1 MHELRGYV
9 RYRFRSLED
18 EVDITLEGDSRWVSA
33 KVSELGLSNVGW
45 TMPLAVESQ
54 SRSNSSLLFGDKNAD
69 KGPQIPPPDPSRIP
83 VIRRSIGDLN
93 IHAALAEK
101 GLEQSR
107 RPDADEIREI
117 LVQVEEPLPAQ
128 GPLVIDPMSEAWL
141 KELMRIA
148 VRQFGVTAMAFETI
162 ELAASDYLGDRQD
175 EELEA
180 WLESLFRMGKL
191 VKVHGGETNGWGP
204 APRWLAS

>member
-1 MHELRGYV
+1 
-9 RYRFRSLED
+9 
-18 EVDITLEGDSRWVSA
+18 
-33 KVSELGLSNVGW
+33 
-45 TMPLAVESQ
+45 MPLAVESQ

-69 KGPQIPPPDPSRIP
+69 KGPQIPSPDPSRIP

>member
-9 RYRFRSLED
+9 RYCFRSSED
-18 EVDITLEGDSRWVSA
+18 EVDITLEGDSQWVSA
-33 KVSELGLSNVGW
+33 KVSELGLSKVGW

-54 SRSNSSLLFGDKNAD
+54 SRGTSSLLFGDRNID
-69 KGPQIPPPDPSRIP
+69 QGPQIPAPDPTRIP
-83 VIRRSIGDLN
+83 IIRRSIGDLD
-93 IHAALAEK
+93 IHSALAKK

-117 LVQVEEPLPAQ
+117 LEQVEEPLPAQ
-128 GPLVIDPMSEAWL
+128 GPLVIDPMAEAWL

-191 VKVHGGETNGWGP
+191 VKVHGGETDGWGP
-204 APRWLAS
+204 VPRWLAS

>member
-33 KVSELGLSNVGW
+33 KVSELGLTNVGW
-45 TMPLAVESQ
+45 TMPQAVESQ
-54 SRSNSSLLFGDKNAD
+54 SRSNSSLLFGNKNAD

-128 GPLVIDPMSEAWL
+128 GPLVIEPMSEAWL

-204 APRWLAS
+204 APRSLAS

>member
-1 MHELRGYV
+1 MNELRGYV

-33 KVSELGLSNVGW
+33 KVSELGLTNVGW

-54 SRSNSSLLFGDKNAD
+54 TRGNSSLLFGNKNVD
-69 KGPQIPPPDPSRIP
+69 KGPQIPAPDPSRIP
-83 VIRRSIGDLN
+83 VIRRSIGDLD
-93 IHAALAEK
+93 IHTALAEK

-141 KELMRIA
+141 
-148 VRQFGVTAMAFETI
+148 
-162 ELAASDYLGDRQD
+162 
-175 EELEA
+175 
-180 WLESLFRMGKL
+180 ESLFRMGKL